1 MTETDLERRLR
12 EALSAR
18 ATTVTSRDLRPA
30 SAPSR
35 TAGRSTAAR
44 WSLPIA
50 AGLAAAAVSVTAF
63 ALLRPADPTPAPPA
77 APASPSSS
85 PSPSSPASP
94 MPRSTEPEAPEV
106 TPSAATRTT
115 STAEPTPTR
124 STPARTTLA
133 PSPR

>member
-35 TAGRSTAAR
+35 TAGRSTVAR

-85 PSPSSPASP
+85 PLPASP
-94 MPRSTEPEAPEV
+94 VPRPTATVAPEV

-124 STPARTTLA
+124 STPARATLA